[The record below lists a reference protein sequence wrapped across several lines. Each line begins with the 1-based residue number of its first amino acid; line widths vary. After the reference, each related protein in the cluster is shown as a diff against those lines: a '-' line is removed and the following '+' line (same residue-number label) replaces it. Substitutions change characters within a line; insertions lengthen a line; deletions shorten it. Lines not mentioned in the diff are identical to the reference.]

1 MTMID
6 KTVLL
11 AKLNERKDALWTVS
25 NNMEEQNMY
34 WQEKGEMTAA
44 LGCYYGG
51 LQIDLRLEEVVEM
64 IKVVEAM

>member
-1 MTMID
+1 MTMINKAD
-6 KTVLL
+6 LL
-11 AKLNERKDALWTVS
+11 AKLNKRKDERWTVS

-34 WQEKGEMTAA
+34 WREKGEMVTA

-51 LQIDLRLEEVVEM
+51 LQIDLRLDEVVEA